1 VGNLVI
7 RHLPRVV
14 DRLPSS
20 TSLSVP
26 VLLGVAI
33 AVLCAWG
40 LAIDEPYFRAVGH
53 GPTAFNYATWSL
65 YVLTAPAALLAR
77 WVVFDSAAYEGS
89 FVVQHVLWIV
99 LAALQWRLLTRTA
112 AAVAPSPRR
121 TAVAIAIAVVL
132 AAWDIDA
139 WRMGVPMVH
148 TADMVD
154 AGALNW
160 PVGLLGMALVPL
172 LWLALQRAAH
182 RSGRE

>member
-1 VGNLVI
+1 MI
-7 RHLPRVV
+7 RYLPRTVGPL
-14 DRLPSS
+14 RSPK
-20 TSLSVP
+20 SLLVP

-33 AVLCAWG
+33 AALCTWG

-65 YVLTAPAALLAR
+65 YVLTSPAALLVR
-77 WVVFDSAAYEGS
+77 WVVFDSEAYEGS

-112 AAVAPSPRR
+112 AAVPPSRR
-121 TAVAIAIAVVL
+121 GTAVAIAIAVVL
-132 AAWDIDA
+132 AARDIVA

-172 LWLALQRAAH
+172 LWLVMQRAAH
-182 RSGRE
+182 RPSHD

>member
-40 LAIDEPYFRAVGH
+40 LAIDDPYFRAVGH

-112 AAVAPSPRR
+112 AAVPPSVRQ
-121 TAVAIAIAVVL
+121 TAVAIAMAVVL
-132 AAWDIDA
+132 AVWDIDA
-139 WRMGVPMVH
+139 WRTGILMVY
-148 TADMVD
+148 AGDMVD

-160 PVGLLGMALVPL
+160 PVGLLGVAMMPL
-172 LWLALQRAAH
+172 LWLVVQRAAQ
-182 RSGRE
+182 RSGRD